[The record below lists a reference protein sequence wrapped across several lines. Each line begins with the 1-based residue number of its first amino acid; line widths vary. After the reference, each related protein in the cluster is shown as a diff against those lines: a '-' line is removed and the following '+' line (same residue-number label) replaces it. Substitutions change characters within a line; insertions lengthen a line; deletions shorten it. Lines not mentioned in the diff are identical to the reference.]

1 MDHFFFCLFLQ
12 IKIKLRLQNGPE
24 ISEKHRYSTFPFQIP
39 TLRETQFKIQST
51 VCLRASHDRIL
62 IQIDH
67 HCRFFHDQR
76 TPRAQ
81 FLSILVI
88 IVCKWDADCGH
99 VLLRE
104 WTILHVT
111 SGGGVLLSGLGRSG
125 RGISKGLMESFRIS
139 LVFAFTFFCFDVWSI
154 DFDGV
159 EQK

>member
-1 MDHFFFCLFLQ
+1 MAHFFFCLFLQ

-111 SGGGVLLSGLGRSG
+111 SGGGSVAVRTWTIGSWNIQGSNGVIQDQSCFCVYVFFL
-125 RGISKGLMESFRIS
+125 FRR
-139 LVFAFTFFCFDVWSI
+139 VVN
-154 DFDGV
+154 
-159 EQK
+159 